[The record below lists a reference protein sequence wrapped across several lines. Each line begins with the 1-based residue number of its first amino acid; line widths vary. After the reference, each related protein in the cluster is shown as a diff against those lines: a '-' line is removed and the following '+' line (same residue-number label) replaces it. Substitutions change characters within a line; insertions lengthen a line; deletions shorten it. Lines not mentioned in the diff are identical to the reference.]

1 MYPTNCQT
9 MNKTKTL
16 RKMLDNYR
24 QKLIM
29 TPGVHDPYCARI
41 AEKIGFDALYMSGA
55 ATSMSRLGYADFGL
69 MTATEI
75 QMNAK
80 YITSIT
86 KLPLIADA
94 DTGYGNALNTMRT
107 VQDYIN
113 TGVSGIHIED
123 QIWPKRCGHLKGK
136 RVIQTEEMIGKIR
149 AAKSIIKEENP
160 DFILIARTDVRGVSG
175 GTMDQVI
182 KRLKAYREAGA
193 DIVFADGLVS
203 KEELE
208 RIWKE
213 IGAPTLF
220 HPTAISPRL
229 TLEECQEIGVGLLIY
244 PFASIHV
251 MAVAVWDYL
260 IKLKNNNTRTQIEF
274 EDRIKDHTLKDI
286 RKLFEMGGLNE
297 LQEYEKQFIPEEEI
311 KLRYHKSIG
320 L

>member
-1 MYPTNCQT
+1 
-9 MNKTKTL
+9 MNPKKLFIIDGMALIYRSHFAMIKNPLTTK
-16 RKMLDNYR
+16 NG
-24 QKLIM
+24 Q
-29 TPGVHDPYCARI
+29 H
-41 AEKIGFDALYMSGA
+41 
-55 ATSMSRLGYADFGL
+55 TSAIYGL
-69 MTATEI
+69 A
-75 QMNAK
+75 N
-80 YITSIT
+80 SIF
-86 KLPLIADA
+86 K
-94 DTGYGNALNTMRT
+94 
-107 VQDYIN
+107 
-113 TGVSGIHIED
+113 
-123 QIWPKRCGHLKGK
+123 
-136 RVIQTEEMIGKIR
+136 
-149 AAKSIIKEENP
+149 IIKEENP

-274 EDRIKDHTLKDI
+274 EDKIKDHTLKDI